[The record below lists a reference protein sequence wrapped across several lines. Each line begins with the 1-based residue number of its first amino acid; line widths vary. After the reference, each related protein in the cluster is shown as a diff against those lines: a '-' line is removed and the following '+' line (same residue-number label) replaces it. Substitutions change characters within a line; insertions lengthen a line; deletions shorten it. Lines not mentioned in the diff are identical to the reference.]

1 MIELSYQLRQ
11 EQTEKPPSPKNF
23 TLKIPAEKLAAF
35 NELIATKLIEVNQK
49 ERGRKLTTF
58 DLFEHLLQKMDATDV
73 KILQERSLSKWDKIC
88 QKFEQYNQDQG
99 TSISLEDYIAKHLR
113 IN

>member
-1 MIELSYQLRQ
+1 MIELTYQLRQ

-23 TLKIPAEKLAAF
+23 TLKIPAEKLATF
-35 NELIATKLIEVNQK
+35 NELIATKLTEVNQK

-58 DLFEHLLQKMDATDV
+58 DLLEHLLQKMDATDV
-73 KILQERSLSKWDKIC
+73 KILQEKSLSKWDKIC
-88 QKFEQYNQDQG
+88 QKCEQYNQDQG
-99 TSISLEDYIAKHLR
+99 TNVSLEDYIAKHLR

>member
-1 MIELSYQLRQ
+1 MIELSYQLRP
-11 EQTEKPPSPKNF
+11 EQTEKPPAPKNF

-35 NELIATKLIEVNQK
+35 NELIAARLTEVNQK

-58 DLFEHLLQKMDATDV
+58 DLLEHLLQKMDATDI

-88 QKFEQYNQDQG
+88 LKCEQYNQDQG
-99 TSISLEDYIAKHLR
+99 TNVSLEDYIAKHLR